1 MSIGDSTMELA
12 TTTTARYANGG
23 SGGGG
28 GGGAGG
34 VGVPVPPSA
43 TGSSGPSSGE
53 SSSLPTGNTITAP
66 NTSNTSNN
74 GTAGNNSANNL
85 KRSSM
90 RLIANGAPSA
100 APSASTPAAAAAVA
114 GVGASSAAPAVGT
127 VAATA
132 STTSS
137 TATAVI
143 DTVAS
148 TVSYHRRPYPDAA
161 LQEDVRY
168 NGAPGGALGNGAG
181 ANGTASNGAANLHPA
196 LMQLQQQQQQQHS
209 NGKLLMGNGNGSPT
223 SGGPERMLMSGVTS
237 VNGNATNSN
246 SNSPNGNQT
255 PTPTS
260 VPGGGNNTNGNS
272 ILTQAGLE
280 EYSRAYYEQTTMYHH
295 QKQSSYAQSEG
306 YHSYV
311 SSSDSSST
319 PFLDRLRQD
328 SELLL
333 SRSSHNWSQQ
343 DLQQLTS
350 STSSSIGDNHS
361 SAESNSSS
369 TETLKWLGSM
379 SDVSVASH
387 ATSTSALSSAGST
400 SQLIAHSSRVRTP
413 QRHNSESILYM
424 SNDDQ
429 STLGG
434 VSQSTGSLHNHNHM
448 LTHRQQQQQQSHPQH
463 NHHFHRHQPHR
474 HSHLHANGAT
484 GNTHHTPSSAS
495 STGTTGSASSA
506 TASASQSQQVA
517 PQQPS
522 PTGSST
528 QSCNGSAPNTRSS
541 RSNNR
546 LFPISTY
553 TEPPGSGGGGG
564 GGGGGINNSSN
575 TGNIP
580 QTNGGGTMLDIKQ
593 LNSHNWQ
600 SVAERIYE
608 LEKHQ
613 QQQHH
618 GINLHSSSTS
628 NLSGS
633 STGGGGGQGNKSL
646 LNQHNL
652 SSISNGSSNP
662 SLTSPGK
669 QHQQQQQ
676 RYTYFDPSKT
686 HRVSNPSLKAFQKN
700 AVISYF
706 ERQQQHARESIHSR
720 PSSLNL
726 STASTGNSG
735 SATNAGGS
743 PGAASNAKSQ
753 PGGSPPGVSTPV
765 ISSHSQRSSISSA
778 YSSAAG
784 SMMELS
790 SASLSMGSYSPP
802 SSLAVQQQ
810 LDKLAVNNLRNQL
823 ASVHTMN
830 LLNKVVPPPSIQSE
844 NQQHHHH
851 QHHQQQMIS
860 NATLILASASTN
872 GLPTAPGSSMGDS
885 MSESHEMISTLDGA
899 PPPPPPPR
907 NRASMLPMGSAV
919 PYSPSAHMATVR
931 RTSSASEYS
940 SIRDKLIQQRQQLS
954 KDLLGPMI
962 MGPIIALD
970 DWVPERPPKNPMLRI
985 PSPEL
990 PPPPPMLTPTEDV
1003 LLINQDE
1010 PLPPPPPELLRHM
1023 RQLSDSGDCRSNS
1036 ASRRNSFAG
1045 QTNKKSLYRASTFE
1059 NLSPANAPPA
1069 GQHPQNV
1076 AVVPPMVP
1084 KKPQQCST
1092 GTEGS
1097 SNVHRR
1103 PASSMAKTQTVPSMA
1118 STVSN
1123 GNSGGMHHHHHH
1135 HHRLSHQMIPNGRP
1149 SQDQQHHRLSL
1160 PLQQTS
1166 TATVQSGLMMHAS
1179 PQQQQQHQQA
1189 NFVAG
1194 RQSDT
1199 RISVRK
1205 RAHNSQQIPVSE
1217 YLMKMNGVSQN
1228 GTTPPPPLKPRMPVQ
1243 PLAECNGQQPT
1254 LQQMQQQFLQHQHQQ
1269 QQQQQQHQQF
1279 QQQQLISMGSKSCTS
1294 KDYYIYHVTSPETV
1308 STNAKDDDGK
1318 RTDSRSI
1325 SSVYALNCR
1334 HGGSDAIS
1342 SDDDDDD
1349 TDGTVSTS
1357 TTCSVIS
1364 SSSSSGHSASRN
1376 WLELLSPRIPS
1387 PFRMKRT
1394 IALTSNSK
1402 ASYLPRQPR
1411 DKLHSD
1417 PDHGSYKLTLT
1428 SNEDCINHNSNTGA
1442 TTTTTTPSTG
1452 GASGGHD
1459 GFPEEIISSSPK
1471 CNLPDVLP
1479 PGVKYS
1485 IYSTNNNNNNV
1496 NNNNSINNH
1505 HNGVGIIKPKHG
1517 GPHSAPIISTANSLK
1532 SLFNFSTNSSA
1543 DTKDREGPVIPN
1555 TPPALMFNGNGNV
1568 SPPLAQIQATSP
1580 KYTSQSS
1587 FDLKKTQILDTG
1599 DAHCNGYRL
1608 HNGTVGG
1615 NGILGLPT
1623 TPTTNVSA
1631 TATLTSI
1638 ASINHTVVE
1647 ETESDEVSTAH
1658 TTPDDSVPP
1667 PLPSTPSPALS
1678 NGPSSCL
1685 VWPPAQTVNNC
1696 NENSENLTNFEQQQ
1710 LHQHHQHESTG
1721 TVGSACASSE
1731 RAVTEAASDS
1741 EVSPASTSARDDALS
1756 SNDATTTTATTA
1768 TEATVPVEVVVAKEQ
1783 EGESCPSG
1791 SDVIVNGVGGSEH
1804 HSVCNSN
1811 AASPSSGSPV
1821 PGLERVTK
1829 EINLTPSAD
1838 GEAVVNELPTNAT
1851 PLQRTE
1857 IVLRVQA
1864 PTSEAASQT
1873 DSNDT
1878 GSILSRGVAELTIDC
1893 GRKRADPEVVTQVSS
1908 SQQSSNGTAT
1918 SVATSTTSSPAATP
1932 PGTPPSG
1939 KETAQKFFA
1948 PVPSSPPP
1956 PTPRKLH
1963 PEEIDC
1969 DKLSHDL
1976 VSQLSP
1982 SDKLHT
1988 ILAPKTFK
1996 STSDYVSD
2004 LFNIQIAPRLLK
2016 KDASTATPT
2025 ESCGGTPKSPLG
2037 ILTSS
2042 STYFQISEPKA
2053 KLMTRCSREMTLI
2066 NGDCCDLTKKK
2077 EELVQRLGKKL
2088 LVLTNEQTN
2097 IAEESNANDLL
2108 GNDVALKVAQKVRP
2122 TDASKFRSY
2131 VDDVGYIT
2139 MLLLSLSGR
2148 LARTEN
2154 ALHMIDANHPD
2165 KKILEAKRERLLEQL
2180 DEAKQLKDDID
2191 QRGSTIARILEQ
2203 SLTIEEYADYDYFI
2217 NMKAKLIVDSREI
2230 ADKIKLGEEQLV
2242 ALKDTLVQSEC

>member
-1 MSIGDSTMELA
+1 
-12 TTTTARYANGG
+12 
-23 SGGGG
+23 
-28 GGGAGG
+28 
-34 VGVPVPPSA
+34 
-43 TGSSGPSSGE
+43 
-53 SSSLPTGNTITAP
+53 
-66 NTSNTSNN
+66 
-74 GTAGNNSANNL
+74 
-85 KRSSM
+85 
-90 RLIANGAPSA
+90 
-100 APSASTPAAAAAVA
+100 
-114 GVGASSAAPAVGT
+114 
-127 VAATA
+127 
-132 STTSS
+132 
-137 TATAVI
+137 
-143 DTVAS
+143 
-148 TVSYHRRPYPDAA
+148 
-161 LQEDVRY
+161 
-168 NGAPGGALGNGAG
+168 
-181 ANGTASNGAANLHPA
+181 
-196 LMQLQQQQQQQHS
+196 MQLQQQH
-209 NGKLLMGNGNGSPT
+209 GKQLLVGSGASPT
-223 SGGPERMLMSGVTS
+223 SGGPERMLLVGGGGVGVAA
-237 VNGNATNSN
+237 VNGNNG
-246 SNSPNGNQT
+246 NGNQT
-255 PTPTS
+255 PTPTI
-260 VPGGGNNTNGNS
+260 VPGGGNNTTNGNT

-280 EYSRAYYEQTTMYHH
+280 EYSRAYYEQTAMYHH

-333 SRSSHNWSQQ
+333 SRSTHNWSQQ

-429 STLGG
+429 SSLGG
-434 VSQSTGSLHNHNHM
+434 VSQSTGSLHNNHM
-448 LTHRQQQQQQSHPQH
+448 LTHRQQQQQQQQQQQLHPQH
-463 NHHFHRHQPHR
+463 NHHFHRHQSHR
-474 HSHLHANGAT
+474 HSHLHANGAA
-484 GNTHHTPSSAS
+484 GNNHHTSGTGA
-495 STGTTGSASSA
+495 STGTTGSATSA
-506 TASASQSQQVA
+506 TTPAVQPQQ
-517 PQQPS
+517 PQQQQQPS
-522 PTGSST
+522 PTGSTT
-528 QSCNGSAPNTRSS
+528 QSGNGSAPNTRSS

-553 TEPPGSGGGGG
+553 TEPPGSGGGGNSHNNG
-564 GGGGGINNSSN
+564 TINNSSSC
-575 TGNIP
+575 TGNVP
-580 QTNGGGTMLDIKQ
+580 QTNGGGSMVDFKQ

-600 SVAERIYE
+600 SVAERINE
-608 LEKHQ
+608 LEKHQQ

-628 NLSGS
+628 NLNGNSA
-633 STGGGGGQGNKSL
+633 GGAGQANKSH

-652 SSISNGSSNP
+652 SVTSNGSSNQ

-669 QHQQQQQ
+669 PQQQQLPQQQQQQQQ

-726 STASTGNSG
+726 SAAGGNNSNG
-735 SATNAGGS
+735 SSGGS
-743 PGAASNAKSQ
+743 PGASTNSSKPQS
-753 PGGSPPGVSTPV
+753 GGSPPGVSTPV

-830 LLNKVVPPPSIQSE
+830 LLNKVVPPPSVQTE
-844 NQQHHHH
+844 QQQQQHQQQQYHQQHH
-851 QHHQQQMIS
+851 QQQQMIS
-860 NATLILASASTN
+860 NATLILASAN
-872 GLPTAPGSSMGDS
+872 GLPSAPGSNMGDA
-885 MSESHEMISTLDGA
+885 MSESHEMISSLDGA

-907 NRASMLPMGSAV
+907 NRASMLPMGSVA

-940 SIRDKLIQQRQQLS
+940 SIRDKLIQQQQQLS

-990 PPPPPMLTPTEDV
+990 PPPPPVLTPTEDV

-1059 NLSPANAPPA
+1059 NLSPANAPPPPG

-1084 KKPQQCST
+1084 KKPQQCPTSGPADGMT
-1092 GTEGS
+1092 
-1097 SNVHRR
+1097 NVNRR

-1118 STVSN
+1118 STVANN
-1123 GNSGGMHHHHHH
+1123 GVAGMQPMHHHHH
-1135 HHRLSHQMIPNGRP
+1135 RMSHQMVPNGRP
-1149 SQDQQHHRLSL
+1149 SQEQHQHHRLSL

-1166 TATVQSGLMMHAS
+1166 APSLMIAS
-1179 PQQQQQHQQA
+1179 PQQQQHQQA

-1217 YLMKMNGVSQN
+1217 YLSKMNGAPQN

-1269 QQQQQQHQQF
+1269 QQQQQFQQQ
-1279 QQQQLISMGSKSCTS
+1279 QQQQLISMGSK
-1294 KDYYIYHVTSPETV
+1294 
-1308 STNAKDDDGK
+1308 
-1318 RTDSRSI
+1318 R
-1325 SSVYALNCR
+1325 
-1334 HGGSDAIS
+1334 
-1342 SDDDDDD
+1342 
-1349 TDGTVSTS
+1349 
-1357 TTCSVIS
+1357 
-1364 SSSSSGHSASRN
+1364 
-1376 WLELLSPRIPS
+1376 
-1387 PFRMKRT
+1387 
-1394 IALTSNSK
+1394 SNSK

-1428 SNEDCINHNSNTGA
+1428 SNEDCINHNTGVGGPNTTTSP
-1442 TTTTTTPSTG
+1442 TTTTTNGAAG
-1452 GASGGHD
+1452 GGGHD
-1459 GFPEEIISSSPK
+1459 GFPEEIITASPK

-1485 IYSTNNNNNNV
+1485 LYSTNNNNNNNNNSV
-1496 NNNNSINNH
+1496 SNNNSINNH
-1505 HNGVGIIKPKHG
+1505 HNGIKPK
-1517 GPHSAPIISTANSLK
+1517 PHSAPIISTANSLK
-1532 SLFNFSTNSSA
+1532 SLFNFSTSSSTTSTSSSDA
-1543 DTKDREGPVIPN
+1543 AKDRDGPQTPA
-1555 TPPALMFNGNGNV
+1555 TGPPPALVFNGNGNA

-1587 FDLKKTQILDTG
+1587 FDLKKTQILDTADVHG
-1599 DAHCNGYRL
+1599 GGAMYHQHQHHL
-1608 HNGTVGG
+1608 HNGT
-1615 NGILGLPT
+1615 ILGLPQAA
-1623 TPTTNVSA
+1623 PTTNTSA

-1638 ASINHTVVE
+1638 ASITHTVVPE
-1647 ETESDEVSTAH
+1647 EMEPVAEEEPAGDEQHPLPA
-1658 TTPDDSVPP
+1658 DDTVPP

-1678 NGPSSCL
+1678 NHGNSGL
-1685 VWPPAQTVNNC
+1685 VWATAQPPTVNNC
-1696 NENSENLTNFEQQQ
+1696 AGTAEKVGNFEQQQ
-1710 LHQHHQHESTG
+1710 RQHQHDATVLPPPTGGSTVAG
-1721 TVGSACASSE
+1721 AERAPNEPALDSEASS
-1731 RAVTEAASDS
+1731 
-1741 EVSPASTSARDDALS
+1741 ASTSTRDDDALS
-1756 SNDATTTTATTA
+1756 SNDAAP
-1768 TEATVPVEVVVAKEQ
+1768 ATVPVVVVAKEQ
-1783 EGESCPSG
+1783 EGESCPSTAEPL
-1791 SDVIVNGVGGSEH
+1791 VNGVGVGGVSEH
-1804 HSVCNSN
+1804 TI
-1811 AASPSSGSPV
+1811 SGSPAA
-1821 PGLERVTK
+1821 LERVTK
-1829 EINLTPSAD
+1829 EINLSPVVGDAVACEPPSP
-1838 GEAVVNELPTNAT
+1838 L

-1873 DSNDT
+1873 DSDDA
-1878 GSILSRGVAELTIDC
+1878 GLARGFAELTIDC
-1893 GRKRADPEVVTQVSS
+1893 GRRAKDQQDATTV
-1908 SQQSSNGTAT
+1908 SQQCSNGAST
-1918 SVATSTTSSPAATP
+1918 SVATSTTSPIGSP

-1939 KETAQKFFA
+1939 KEQQGQKFFA
-1948 PVPSSPPP
+1948 PLSSSSSPPP
-1956 PTPRKLH
+1956 PPPSTPRKLH

-1996 STSDYVSD
+1996 SSSDYVSD
-2004 LFNIQIAPRLLK
+2004 LFNIQIAPRPLK

-2025 ESCGGTPKSPLG
+2025 ETTGGGTPKSPLD

-2053 KLMTRCSREMTLI
+2053 KLMTRYSREMTLI

-2108 GNDVALKVAQKVRP
+2108 GNDVALKVTQKVRP
-2122 TDASKFRSY
+2122 ADASKFRSY

-2148 LARTEN
+2148 LARTDN

-2191 QRGSTIARILEQ
+2191 QRGATIARILEQ

-2230 ADKIKLGEEQLV
+2230 ADKIKLGEEQLA

>member
-1 MSIGDSTMELA
+1 M
-12 TTTTARYANGG
+12 
-23 SGGGG
+23 
-28 GGGAGG
+28 
-34 VGVPVPPSA
+34 
-43 TGSSGPSSGE
+43 
-53 SSSLPTGNTITAP
+53 
-66 NTSNTSNN
+66 
-74 GTAGNNSANNL
+74 
-85 KRSSM
+85 K
-90 RLIANGAPSA
+90 
-100 APSASTPAAAAAVA
+100 
-114 GVGASSAAPAVGT
+114 
-127 VAATA
+127 
-132 STTSS
+132 
-137 TATAVI
+137 
-143 DTVAS
+143 
-148 TVSYHRRPYPDAA
+148 
-161 LQEDVRY
+161 EDVRY
-168 NGAPGGALGNGAG
+168 NGATGGALGNTG
-181 ANGTASNGAANLHPA
+181 ANGATGNGNNLHPA
-196 LMQLQQQQQQQHS
+196 LMQLQHNGGGKLVGSS
-209 NGKLLMGNGNGSPT
+209 NGIHGTGGGSPT
-223 SGGPERMLMSGVTS
+223 SATL
-237 VNGNATNSN
+237 NGNGPTGT
-246 SNSPNGNQT
+246 GNQT
-255 PTPTS
+255 PIPATI
-260 VPGGGNNTNGNS
+260 VPGGNGGNS

-280 EYSRAYYEQTTMYHH
+280 EYSRSYYEQTTMYHH

-333 SRSSHNWSQQ
+333 SRSTHNWSQQ

-429 STLGG
+429 SSMGG
-434 VSQSTGSLHNHNHM
+434 VSQSTGSLHNHM
-448 LTHRQQQQQQSHPQH
+448 LTHRQQQQQQQQQH
-463 NHHFHRHQPHR
+463 NHHFHRQQQHR
-474 HSHLHANGAT
+474 HSHLHMNGANG
-484 GNTHHTPSSAS
+484 NNNHHSPPAAS
-495 STGTTGSASSA
+495 GVASTGSTSTAPTTPTTPGATTSSI
-506 TASASQSQQVA
+506 

-522 PTGSST
+522 PTGPST
-528 QSCNGSAPNTRSS
+528 QSSGTAPNTRSS

-553 TEPPGSGGGGG
+553 TEPPGSGGPT
-564 GGGGGINNSSN
+564 SA
-575 TGNIP
+575 
-580 QTNGGGTMLDIKQ
+580 NGGGPMVDFKQ

-600 SVAERIYE
+600 SVAERINE
-608 LEKHQ
+608 LEKH

-628 NLSGS
+628 NLNGAGGSGPIA
-633 STGGGGGQGNKSL
+633 NKPHLSQL
-646 LNQHNL
+646 NL
-652 SSISNGSSNP
+652 SAASVGAATTAGPQNA

-669 QHQQQQQ
+669 QQ

-706 ERQQQHARESIHSR
+706 ERQQQHARESIHQR

-726 STASTGNSG
+726 SATSAGNGNSG
-735 SATNAGGS
+735 APGGGS
-743 PGAASNAKSQ
+743 PGGSSGSPQSASKSGS
-753 PGGSPPGVSTPV
+753 GGSPPGVSTP
-765 ISSHSQRSSISSA
+765 HSQRSSISSA
-778 YSSAAG
+778 YSSATG

-790 SASLSMGSYSPP
+790 NGALSMGSYSPP

-830 LLNKVVPPPSIQSE
+830 LLNKVVPPPSVQSSGSLVD
-844 NQQHHHH
+844 QQHQH
-851 QHHQQQMIS
+851 HHQQQMIS
-860 NATLILASASTN
+860 NATLILASAATN
-872 GLPTAPGSSMGDS
+872 GLPSAPGSCSDMMNDN
-885 MSESHEMISTLDGA
+885 HDMISTLDGA

-907 NRASMLPMGSAV
+907 NRASMLPMTGSAV
-919 PYSPSAHMATVR
+919 PFSPAAHMATVR

-990 PPPPPMLTPTEDV
+990 PPPPPVLTPTEDV

-1059 NLSPANAPPA
+1059 NLSPANGPPA
-1069 GQHPQNV
+1069 SQHLQNGSSTGHI

-1084 KKPQQCST
+1084 KKPQQ
-1092 GTEGS
+1092 S
-1097 SNVHRR
+1097 SPGAEAPASVHRR

-1118 STVSN
+1118 STVS
-1123 GNSGGMHHHHHH
+1123 GAPGGVGSGMQQMHNH
-1135 HHRLSHQMIPNGRP
+1135 HHRFSHQMVPNGRP
-1149 SQDQQHHRLSL
+1149 LQEQQPQHHRLSL
-1160 PLQQTS
+1160 PLQQTH
-1166 TATVQSGLMMHAS
+1166 ATSMVQTGLMMAS
-1179 PQQQQQHQQA
+1179 ASQQPQQQA
-1189 NFVAG
+1189 TFVAG

-1217 YLMKMNGVSQN
+1217 YLLKMNGAAQN
-1228 GTTPPPPLKPRMPVQ
+1228 GTTPPPLKPRMPVQ

-1269 QQQQQQHQQF
+1269 QLQQQQ
-1279 QQQQLISMGSKSCTS
+1279 QQQQLISMGSKSYSS
-1294 KDYYIYHVTSPETV
+1294 KDYYVYHVTNPPSPV
-1308 STNAKDDDGK
+1308 SIRPDDRGK
-1318 RTDSRSI
+1318 RSDTGGTPVSYS
-1325 SSVYALNCR
+1325 LNCR
-1334 HGGSDAIS
+1334 HGGNYAVS
-1342 SDDDDDD
+1342 SDDD
-1349 TDGTVSTS
+1349 TGGVDGEEEYGSLS
-1357 TTCSVIS
+1357 ACSVAS
-1364 SSSSSGHSASRN
+1364 SSSSASHSASRN
-1376 WLELLSPRIPS
+1376 WLEILSPKIPI
-1387 PFRMKRT
+1387 PFRAKRT
-1394 IALTSNSK
+1394 IDLASNSK

-1428 SNEDCINHNSNTGA
+1428 SNEDCINHNSNGVGGGG
-1442 TTTTTTPSTG
+1442 TTTHTNG
-1452 GASGGHD
+1452 GAAGGHD
-1459 GFPEEIISSSPK
+1459 AFPEEIITSPK

-1485 IYSTNNNNNNV
+1485 LYSTNTTTNNNNNNNNNNSSNI
-1496 NNNNSINNH
+1496 NNNNSINSINNH
-1505 HNGVGIIKPKHG
+1505 HKPKHG
-1517 GPHSAPIISTANSLK
+1517 SPHSAPIIATANSLK
-1532 SLFNFSTNSSA
+1532 SLFNFSSSSSVPEA
-1543 DTKDREGPVIPN
+1543 RSDRDPVVSLPA
-1555 TPPALMFNGNGNV
+1555 PPPPLAFTGNGGNC
-1568 SPPLAQIQATSP
+1568 SPPLAQLQATSP

-1599 DAHCNGYRL
+1599 DVHCNGY
-1608 HNGTVGG
+1608 HHTHSNGSIGPGV
-1615 NGILGLPT
+1615 LGLPVV
-1623 TPTTNVSA
+1623 PNG
-1631 TATLTSI
+1631 TLTSV
-1638 ASINHTVVE
+1638 ASINHTVV
-1647 ETESDEVSTAH
+1647 DDADGEV
-1658 TTPDDSVPP
+1658 TPQGDDAVPP
-1667 PLPSTPSPALS
+1667 PLPSTPSPAL
-1678 NGPSSCL
+1678 NGTPTGANCL
-1685 VWPPAQTVNNC
+1685 WPAAPQTVHNC
-1696 NENSENLTNFEQQQ
+1696 VENSEKSANFEQQQ
-1710 LHQHHQHESTG
+1710 QQQWNCG
-1721 TVGSACASSE
+1721 MM
-1731 RAVTEAASDS
+1731 VT
-1741 EVSPASTSARDDALS
+1741 VSPADGGPPAMECTGDGHDGRGSAVSSASLSTRDDAPSLPS
-1756 SNDATTTTATTA
+1756 SN
-1768 TEATVPVEVVVAKEQ
+1768 VVAPVAKEQ
-1783 EGESCPSG
+1783 TGESFPNQPVAVS
-1791 SDVIVNGVGGSEH
+1791 NEH
-1804 HSVCNSN
+1804 DRLG
-1811 AASPSSGSPV
+1811 APGSP
-1821 PGLERVTK
+1821 PLPAGFERVTK
-1829 EINLTPSAD
+1829 EINLP
-1838 GEAVVNELPTNAT
+1838 EIVNGKEDTVKDPPA
-1851 PLQRTE
+1851 LQRTE

-1864 PTSEAASQT
+1864 PTSEASSQT
-1873 DSNDT
+1873 DGEDS
-1878 GSILSRGVAELTIDC
+1878 GGVCRGVAELTIDC
-1893 GRKRADPEVVTQVSS
+1893 GRKVEVDTVPVLSTVSYG
-1908 SQQSSNGTAT
+1908 SQHLANGTV
-1918 SVATSTTSSPAATP
+1918 SVATSTTNSPLGSPPA

-1939 KETAQKFFA
+1939 RDSGQRAFVGVEPSTPPP
-1948 PVPSSPPP
+1948 PVPP

-1996 STSDYVSD
+1996 SSSDYVSD
-2004 LFNIQIAPRLLK
+2004 LFNIQIAPRPLK

-2025 ESCGGTPKSPLG
+2025 DGGGSPKSPLD

-2053 KLMTRCSREMTLI
+2053 KLMTRYSREMTLI

-2108 GNDVALKVAQKVRP
+2108 GNDVALKVTQKVRP

-2131 VDDVGYIT
+2131 IDDVGYIT

-2148 LARTEN
+2148 LARTDN
-2154 ALHMIDANHPD
+2154 ALHTIDANDPD

-2180 DEAKQLKDDID
+2180 EEAKQLKDDID
-2191 QRGSTIARILEQ
+2191 RRGATIARILEQ
-2203 SLTIEEYADYDYFI
+2203 TLTIEEYADYDYFI

-2230 ADKIKLGEEQLV
+2230 ADKIKLGEEQLA